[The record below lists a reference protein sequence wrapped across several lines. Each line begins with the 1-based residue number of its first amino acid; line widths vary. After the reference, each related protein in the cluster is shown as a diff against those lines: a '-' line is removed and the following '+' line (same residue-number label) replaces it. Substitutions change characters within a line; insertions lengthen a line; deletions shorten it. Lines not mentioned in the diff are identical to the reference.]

1 MSKHTLNGKVVVI
14 AGGGKNLGGLI
25 ATEFAKGGAAA
36 IVIHYNSESSKN
48 SAYGV
53 AADVEKA
60 GAKALVIQG
69 DFTKPCV
76 IHEVFERAK
85 KQFGRID
92 IAINTVGKVL
102 KKPILQVSEKEFDE
116 MDAVN
121 SKAAFFFIKEAGQY
135 LEEGGSIITI
145 VTSLL
150 GAFTPFYSTYAG
162 SKASVEHYT
171 RAASK

>member
-1 MSKHTLNGKVVVI
+1 MK
-14 AGGGKNLGGLI
+14 
-25 ATEFAKGGAAA
+25 
-36 IVIHYNSESSKN
+36 
-48 SAYGV
+48 
-53 AADVEKA
+53 
-60 GAKALVIQG
+60 
-69 DFTKPCV
+69 C
-76 IHEVFERAK
+76 
-85 KQFGRID
+85 
-92 IAINTVGKVL
+92 
-102 KKPILQVSEKEFDE
+102 EKEFDE